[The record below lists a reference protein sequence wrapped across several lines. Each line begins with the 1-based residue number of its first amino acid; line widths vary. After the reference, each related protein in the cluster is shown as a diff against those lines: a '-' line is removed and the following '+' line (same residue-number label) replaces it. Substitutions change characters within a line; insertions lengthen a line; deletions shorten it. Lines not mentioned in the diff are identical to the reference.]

1 MPRRSSLS
9 RAAGSRPISAAFSFS
24 LVALVGVP
32 RSYWQV
38 SLIVAPALSTTPAQH
53 EAVIGTVNRASMWEL
68 RRRRVQVVCAKFSKS
83 VMGGGLA
90 ELISKLAS
98 LCLIGQTHPFVP
110 TCPPIE
116 RRAQPWS
123 RLAAGHRR
131 RRRAAVW
138 TAASTV
144 LG

>member
-1 MPRRSSLS
+1 MDGRECRIRRLSLPLRQPTAQDGARVS
-9 RAAGSRPISAAFSFS
+9 AKRRAAKLPSFS
-24 LVALVGVP
+24 LTADEC
-32 RSYWQV
+32 
-38 SLIVAPALSTTPAQH
+38 A
-53 EAVIGTVNRASMWEL
+53 
-68 RRRRVQVVCAKFSKS
+68 VVCAKFSKS

-90 ELISKLAS
+90 ELRSKLAS